1 MKVSD
6 LKKHKKE
13 IIDNYYSDEEI
24 RDSLK
29 MSKKAILNWLEE
41 VNHFIHKARPGQWKK
56 DEEMM
61 KKIGW

>member
-1 MKVSD
+1 MKAFD
-6 LKKHKKE
+6 IKKHKKE
-13 IIDNYYSDEEI
+13 IIKNYYSEEEI

-29 MSKKAILNWLEE
+29 ISNKAKLDWLEE
-41 VNHFIHKARPGQWKK
+41 VNHFIYKARPGQWKK